1 MLSTIHHIVPHHGL
15 EDQILYLDIKAPEAG
30 LGTTG
35 QGGQGSQ
42 VGFPRW
48 GSSFLQGIVLSR
60 HPSRG
65 CDPCANNAQR

>member
-1 MLSTIHHIVPHHGL
+1 M
-15 EDQILYLDIKAPEAG
+15 YLDIKAPEAG

-60 HPSRG
+60 HPSHG